1 VGEVRSA
8 RGLVA
13 RARRAAGPVVGSAL
27 FFCVAPG
34 VVAGVIPGVLAGW
47 RIGRPFLGSDGVR
60 GVGAVLM
67 TAGGLGLLDC
77 FARFALEGRGTPAP
91 LAPTRT
97 LVVSG
102 AYRHVRN
109 PMYVAV
115 VAAILGQALLFG
127 SERVLGYAV
136 LVWCVVHVF
145 VVAYEE
151 PTLRGQFGEAYV
163 AYQAGVRRWWPRL
176 RPWNPGP
183 SACDR

>member
-1 VGEVRSA
+1 MREVRSGL
-8 RGLVA
+8 GLVA

-34 VVAGVIPGVLAGW
+34 VVAGVVPGVLAGW
-47 RIGRPFLGSDGVR
+47 RIGRPFLGIDGVR
-60 GVGAVLM
+60 IVGVALM

-102 AYRHVRN
+102 AYRYVRN

-115 VAAILGQALLFG
+115 VATILGQALLFG
-127 SERVLGYAV
+127 SVRVLGYAA
-136 LVWCVVHVF
+136 LVWCAFQVF

-151 PTLRGQFGEAYV
+151 PTLRKQFGEAYV
-163 AYQAGVRRWWPRL
+163 GYQAGVRRWWPRL
-176 RPWNPGP
+176 RPWNPVDL
-183 SACDR
+183 ACDR